1 MEKTLILLFL
11 AISFLAC
18 NNPKHTVDQHQ
29 ATNTENHD
37 EHDSELALNNGAKW
51 QADES
56 TRNHASKL
64 NNKIA
69 EFNKMQ
75 NTAVADYQTFGNEVQ
90 KELNSLVSDCKMK
103 GPDHDALH
111 LWLEPVLQT
120 TKELKGVDSE
130 EQGKQ
135 TVQELTEQ
143 VEKFN
148 QYFN

>member
-18 NNPKHTVDQHQ
+18 NNPKHTADQHP

-37 EHDSELALNNGAKW
+37 EHGSELSLNNGAKW

-75 NTAVADYQTFGNEVQ
+75 NTAVADYQAFGNEVQ
-90 KELNSLVSDCKMK
+90 KDLNGLISDCKMK

-111 LWLEPVLQT
+111 LWLEPVLQS
-120 TKELKGVDSE
+120 TKELKAADTK

-135 TVQELTEQ
+135 TVQKLTKQ